1 MKSTGI
7 VRRLDEMGRIILPV
21 ELRRQHRVRKGD
33 GLEIL
38 SGDDYVI
45 LRKYEPYCVFCE
57 DSMDLV
63 RFRSKHVCRKCIS
76 EA

>member
-33 GLEIL
+33 ELEIL
-38 SGDDYVI
+38 SGDNYVI

-57 DSMDLV
+57 DSTDLV
-63 RFRSKHVCRKCIS
+63 RFRDKHVCRRCIS